1 MGHTSQEMTQLKT
14 ISIPRASVGMG
25 HTGHEMTRLK
35 TISIARA
42 TLEMGHTSQEM
53 THGSLHHPA
62 LPPGSRM
69 ATDGRHG
76 GRAAGGYAP
85 G

>member
-1 MGHTSQEMTQLKT
+1 MGHTGQEMTRITT
-14 ISIPRASVGMG
+14 ISIPRASVEMG

-76 GRAAGGYAP
+76 GRASGGYAP

>member
-1 MGHTSQEMTQLKT
+1 
-14 ISIPRASVGMG
+14 MG

-35 TISIARA
+35 TISTPRASVEMGHTGQEMTRLKTISIPRA

-69 ATDGRHG
+69 ATNGRHG
-76 GRAAGGYAP
+76 GRAA
-85 G
+85 

>member
-1 MGHTSQEMTQLKT
+1 MTRLKT
-14 ISIPRASVGMG
+14 ISIARASVGMG

>member
-14 ISIPRASVGMG
+14 ISIPRASVEMG
-25 HTGHEMTRLK
+25 HTSHEMTRLK
-35 TISIARA
+35 TISIPRA
-42 TLEMGHTSQEM
+42 SVEMAHTGQEM
-53 THGSLHHPA
+53 KHGSLHPA